1 MFLMFESVDI
11 YDEYEIARIILRERI
26 FDTVGIDPH
35 HDVSSMSWLLTI
47 GQWGT
52 NPFDLVHAVGNVN
65 QCTI

>member
-1 MFLMFESVDI
+1 MNI
-11 YDEYEIARIILRERI
+11 KIARIILRERI
-26 FDTVGIDPH
+26 FDTMGIDPH

-65 QCTI
+65 